1 MDLADQLDATVKYH
15 DFWPVMK
22 LRSPGSKSHDRAVVV
37 RAGAN
42 WRSLIHTRAADRIGT
57 EHVMAWNIEQV
68 DLASEPAVQV
78 IGSKRADGRAVMRN
92 SRGATE
98 PETRPGQMDYLDI
111 GSAIE
116 CIHVEIEAAHCEH
129 AAVTGD
135 RIKDV
140 PGARAC
146 YGENDVAAAGLHE
159 SGAIVLCHEGQRAV
173 IGQSHPV
180 HPKWIRPHERDCAS
194 VSVEDVKR
202 RILSYRIANNSGSR
216 RAVTRRGD
224 FPGTGWEIW
233 ITDWIWERPVRC
245 AVAGGPETMLPE
257 VVARCIRLHKAA

>member
-1 MDLADQLDATVKYH
+1 
-15 DFWPVMK
+15 MK

-42 WRSLIHTRAADRIGT
+42 WRSLLHTRAADRIGT

-68 DLASEPAVQV
+68 DLATEPAVQV

-92 SRGATE
+92 SRGAAE

-146 YGENDVAAAGLHE
+146 DTEYDVAAAGVDK
-159 SGAIVLCHEGQRAV
+159 SGAIVLCHQRFRAV

-180 HPKWIRPHERDCAS
+180 HPKWIRPRARDCAS
-194 VSVEDVKR
+194 VSVKDVKR
-202 RILSYRIANNSGSR
+202 RILSYRIANNSRNR
-216 RAVTRRGD
+216 RAITRSGD
-224 FPGTGWEIW
+224 LPGAGWQVW
-233 ITDWIWERPVRC
+233 ITDWIRE
-245 AVAGGPETMLPE
+245 
-257 VVARCIRLHKAA
+257 